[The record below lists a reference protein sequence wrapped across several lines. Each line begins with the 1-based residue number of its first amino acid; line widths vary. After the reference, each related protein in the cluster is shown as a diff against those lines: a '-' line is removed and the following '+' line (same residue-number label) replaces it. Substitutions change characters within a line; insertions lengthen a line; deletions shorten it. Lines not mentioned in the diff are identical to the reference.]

1 MRISA
6 VKTRNNHPRSGF
18 TLLEMVIVLVIVA
31 VTVGGAVTFMI
42 RSSDERQLLN
52 TTEEI
57 EVLAKRARTIS
68 ILHQTPYAI
77 EFRPG
82 RVKLLPLAEA
92 GVDERTTALGRT
104 IGGERVQQAGPGGR
118 QPVRE
123 EIVLGGDQSMFIR
136 RWNSEAMLPMSDRI
150 IHIWR
155 FDPDGLCEPVTVRLV
170 RGESWINSTFHPLTA
185 TVPEDGREFEFR

>member
-1 MRISA
+1 
-6 VKTRNNHPRSGF
+6 
-18 TLLEMVIVLVIVA
+18 MVIVLVIVA